1 MEHQQKLSS
10 KGGNELVVQKRVA
23 VIGTGLAGLTTAYLL
38 HSDEREQYAVTLFEQ
53 ADRLS
58 FDSAS
63 VTVKNEE
70 TELTERIDLPM
81 RANAG
86 GYYHHLLRM
95 YHHLRVPLHPT
106 RFLFVFA
113 KAFPT
118 NNDGTNRPD
127 ESYFVHA
134 SNLHQMP
141 PPWPGNR
148 SILAH
153 IIEILYLIVCQ
164 FWFTLACFLVSPL
177 EGCATSSGYSE
188 SLADYV
194 ERIRLPRRY
203 TSHYL
208 LPLLSGVSTCSHDEL
223 LAFPASDIVNY
234 KKRSHGQQHYTVCG
248 GVSQVQTRLI
258 KDVEDVNLNSR
269 VIEAVPS
276 SDGES
281 VIVRW
286 QSTADGLSRIEE
298 QVFDRVVLAVSPD
311 VAGAIYTPLRS
322 TLSQLPTRRV
332 ESTVLKPQ
340 TGANIC
346 VVKDDDDDKIVNS
359 CMHHLADTSPSSQTM
374 TLRTLFPKTDSARTE
389 ALHTMPSR
397 VVVSTCPLQEDQESK
412 ATATLRRARFT
423 RTLRSIEGQAL
434 VQRLLGE
441 DYSRSA
447 AKKEDDT
454 AAAWVNGQDNVW
466 LAGAWCW
473 DGMVLLEGC
482 VVSAMRVASDFGVAI
497 PWEE

>member
-1 MEHQQKLSS
+1 MEHQQKVSS
-10 KGGNELVVQKRVA
+10 ECHDGVVAQKRVA

-38 HSDEREQYAVTLFEQ
+38 RSDEQRRYAVTLFEQ

-70 TELTERIDLPM
+70 TDLVERIDLPM
-81 RANAG
+81 RASAG
-86 GYYHHLLRM
+86 GYYGHLLRM
-95 YHHLRVPLHPT
+95 YRHLRIPLHPI

-113 KAFPT
+113 KAFST
-118 NNDGTNRPD
+118 NSDGTPRSD
-127 ESYFVHA
+127 DTYFVHA

-148 SILAH
+148 GVLAH

-177 EGCATSSGYSE
+177 DTTQSGHSE
-188 SLADYV
+188 TLANYL
-194 ERIRLPRRY
+194 ERIRLPQRY
-203 TSHYL
+203 ASHYL
-208 LPLLSGVSTCSHDEL
+208 LPLLSSVSTCSHDEL

-234 KKRSHGQQHYTVCG
+234 KKRSHGQHHYIVCG
-248 GVSQVQTRLI
+248 GVSQVQARLI
-258 KDVEDVNLNSR
+258 RGVEDVKLNSR
-269 VIEAVPS
+269 VIEAVPGP
-276 SDGES
+276 DEES

-286 QSTADGLSRIEE
+286 QSMINGSSRIDE

-311 VAGAIYTPLRS
+311 VAGAIFKPLQS
-322 TLSQLPTRRV
+322 TLERLPTRRV
-332 ESTVLKPQ
+332 ESSVLKPQ
-340 TGANIC
+340 SGANVC
-346 VVKDDDDDKIVNS
+346 AVKDDDQSASS
-359 CMHHLADTSPSSQTM
+359 CAHHLADSSPSQII
-374 TLRTLFPKTDSARTE
+374 TLRTLFPKLGSPRTE

-397 VVVSTCPLQEDQESK
+397 VVVSTCPLQEEGAESK
-412 ATATLRRARFT
+412 ATLRRARFT
-423 RTLRSIEGQAL
+423 RTLRSTESKTL
-434 VQRLLGE
+434 VQQLVGE
-441 DYSRSA
+441 PTRS
-447 AKKEDDT
+447 AKKEDDA

-482 VVSAMRVASDFGVAI
+482 VVSAMRVASDFGVEI

>member
-1 MEHQQKLSS
+1 MQK
-10 KGGNELVVQKRVA
+10 KVA

-38 HSDEREQYAVTLFEQ
+38 RSDKRGRYAVTLFEQ

-95 YHHLRVPLHPT
+95 YHHLRIPLHPI

-118 NNDGTNRPD
+118 SSDGAPRPD

-148 SILAH
+148 SVLAH

-164 FWFTLACFLVSPL
+164 FWFTLACFLFSPL
-177 EGCATSSGYSE
+177 EDGHVGSSEYSE
-188 SLADYV
+188 SLADYL

-248 GVSQVQTRLI
+248 GVSQVQARLTEG
-258 KDVEDVNLNSR
+258 VEDVNLNSR
-269 VIEAVPS
+269 VIEAVPT

-281 VIVRW
+281 IIVRW
-286 QSTADGLSRIEE
+286 QSTVDGQSMVDGQSTVDEQSMVDGSSRIDE
-298 QVFDRVVLAVSPD
+298 QTFDRVILAVSPD
-311 VAGAIYTPLRS
+311 VAGAIFKPLRP
-322 TLSQLPTRRV
+322 TLSRLPTRRV
-332 ESTVLKPQ
+332 ESSVLKPQ
-340 TGANIC
+340 GRVNVC
-346 VVKDDDDDKIVNS
+346 VAKDSDDKTVSS
-359 CMHHLADTSPSSQTM
+359 CAHHLADTSPSQTI
-374 TLRTLFPKTDSARTE
+374 TLRTLFPKSDSARTE

-397 VVVSTCPLQEDQESK
+397 VVVSTCPLQEDLESK
-412 ATATLRRARFT
+412 STLRRARFT
-423 RTLRSIEGQAL
+423 RTLRSTEGKAL
-434 VQRLLGE
+434 VQQLVG
-441 DYSRSA
+441 DSRST
-447 AKKEDDT
+447 KKEDDT

-482 VVSAMRVASDFGVAI
+482 VVSAMRIASDFGVAI
-497 PWEE
+497 PWEDNEH

>member
-1 MEHQQKLSS
+1 MENQQKLSS
-10 KGGNELVVQKRVA
+10 KGDELVVQKRVA

-38 HSDEREQYAVTLFEQ
+38 HSDERGQYAVTLFEQ

-95 YHHLRVPLHPT
+95 YHHLQIPLHPT

-118 NNDGTNRPD
+118 NIDGTNRPD

-148 SILAH
+148 SVLAH
-153 IIEILYLIVCQ
+153 IIEIIYLIVCQ

-248 GVSQVQTRLI
+248 GVSQVQTRLT
-258 KDVEDVNLNSR
+258 KGVEDVNLNSR

-276 SDGES
+276 SDRES

-286 QSTADGLSRIEE
+286 QSTVDASRIEE

-311 VAGAIYTPLRS
+311 VAGAIFKPLRPS
-322 TLSQLPTRRV
+322 LSRLPTRRV

-340 TGANIC
+340 TGANIF
-346 VVKDDDDDKIVNS
+346 VVKDDKSIIS
-359 CMHHLADTSPSSQTM
+359 CMHHLADTSPSETM
-374 TLRTLFPKTDSARTE
+374 TLRTLFPKSGSARTE

-412 ATATLRRARFT
+412 TTTTLRRARFT
-423 RTLRSIEGQAL
+423 RTLRSTEGQAL
-434 VQRLLGE
+434 VQRLVGDNYL
-441 DYSRSA
+441 RSA
-447 AKKEDDT
+447 KKDDDT
-454 AAAWVNGQDNVW
+454 TAAWVNGQDNVW

>member
-1 MEHQQKLSS
+1 M
-10 KGGNELVVQKRVA
+10 
-23 VIGTGLAGLTTAYLL
+23 
-38 HSDEREQYAVTLFEQ
+38 
-53 ADRLS
+53 
-58 FDSAS
+58 
-63 VTVKNEE
+63 
-70 TELTERIDLPM
+70 TERIDLPM

-86 GYYHHLLRM
+86 GYYDHLLRM
-95 YHHLRVPLHPT
+95 YHHLQIPLHPT

-118 NNDGTNRPD
+118 NSDGTNRPD

-148 SILAH
+148 SVLAH

-177 EGCATSSGYSE
+177 EGHATASGYGE
-188 SLADYV
+188 SLADYL

-234 KKRSHGQQHYTVCG
+234 KKRSHGQHHYTVCG
-248 GVSQVQTRLI
+248 GVSQVQARLTTG
-258 KDVEDVNLNSR
+258 VEDVNLNSR
-269 VIEAVPS
+269 VIEAAPGA
-276 SDGES
+276 DGES

-286 QSTADGLSRIEE
+286 QSTVDGSSRIEE

-311 VAGAIYTPLRS
+311 VAGAIFKPLRP
-322 TLSQLPTRRV
+322 TLERLPTRRV
-332 ESTVLKPQ
+332 ESSVLKPQ
-340 TGANIC
+340 TGANMC
-346 VVKDDDDDKIVNS
+346 VVKDSDKSVSS
-359 CMHHLADTSPSSQTM
+359 CMHHLADTSPSETI
-374 TLRTLFPKTDSARTE
+374 TLRTLFPKSDSARTE

-397 VVVSTCPLQEDQESK
+397 VVVSTCPLQEDQELK
-412 ATATLRRARFT
+412 ATTLRRARFT
-423 RTLRSIEGQAL
+423 RTLRSTEGQAL
-434 VQRLLGE
+434 VQQLVG
-441 DYSRSA
+441 DSRSA
-447 AKKEDDT
+447 KKDDDT

-482 VVSAMRVASDFGVAI
+482 VVSAMRIASDFGVAI

>member
-1 MEHQQKLSS
+1 MEQPQKVSS
-10 KGGNELVVQKRVA
+10 KGHDLVGQKRVA

-38 HSDEREQYAVTLFEQ
+38 RSDEQERYSVTLFEQ

-86 GYYHHLLRM
+86 GYYDHLLRM
-95 YHHLRVPLHPT
+95 YHHLRIPLHPT

-118 NNDGTNRPD
+118 NSDGTNRPD

-148 SILAH
+148 SVLAH

-177 EGCATSSGYSE
+177 EGHATASGYSE
-188 SLADYV
+188 SLADYL

-234 KKRSHGQQHYTVCG
+234 KKRSHGQHHYTVCG
-248 GVSQVQTRLI
+248 GVSQVQARLT

-281 VIVRW
+281 VVVRW
-286 QSTADGLSRIEE
+286 QSTVDGSSRIEE

-311 VAGAIYTPLRS
+311 VAGAIFKPLRP
-322 TLSQLPTRRV
+322 TLERLPTRRV
-332 ESTVLKPQ
+332 ESSVLKPQ
-340 TGANIC
+340 TGANMC
-346 VVKDDDDDKIVNS
+346 VVEDSDKSVSS
-359 CMHHLADTSPSSQTM
+359 CMHHLADTSPSETI
-374 TLRTLFPKTDSARTE
+374 TLRTLFPKSDSARTE

-397 VVVSTCPLQEDQESK
+397 VVVSTCPLQEDQELK
-412 ATATLRRARFT
+412 ATTLRRARFT
-423 RTLRSIEGQAL
+423 RTLRSTEGQAL
-434 VQRLLGE
+434 VQQLVG
-441 DYSRSA
+441 DSRS

-482 VVSAMRVASDFGVAI
+482 VVSAMRIASDFGVAI